1 MLFIGGFTA
10 ASPVTVWSCPARDAT
25 VGLRPA
31 VPSRIVTAPH
41 IPAYIPVEVCSA
53 VGLPVTTGLDTCMDR
68 VGADV
73 AADGVAAPSV
83 DVAGLQRVVA
93 DAGDRGVD
101 LKVVVLEKSPPID
114 TPLRDIATQIGQ
126 QHPDSTV
133 LVLSPGWAG
142 SYSTTYDRV
151 LLEAGQDVAKT
162 APNPVQG
169 AQNFVDQLNTP
180 IFPWTA
186 FTIGLVIAVA
196 GAVAATRILQRL
208 ANRREGGKTTAEQ
221 R

>member
-1 MLFIGGFTA
+1 M
-10 ASPVTVWSCPARDAT
+10 
-25 VGLRPA
+25 
-31 VPSRIVTAPH
+31 TAPH

-53 VGLPVTTGLDTCMDR
+53 VGLPVTASLDTCMDR

-93 DAGDRGVD
+93 DAGNRGVD

-142 SYSTTYDRV
+142 TYSTTYDRV

-169 AQNFVDQLNTP
+169 AQNFVDQLNAP